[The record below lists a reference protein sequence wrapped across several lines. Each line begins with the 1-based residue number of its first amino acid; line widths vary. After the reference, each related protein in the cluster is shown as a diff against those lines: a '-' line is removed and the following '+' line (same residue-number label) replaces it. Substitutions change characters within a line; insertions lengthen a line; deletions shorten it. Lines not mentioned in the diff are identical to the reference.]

1 MLLSDKLKQLRED
14 INLPQ
19 RKIAAALDIDT
30 ATYSKIENGKYI
42 PQREQVIALSQ
53 IFKCDTN
60 ELIKLWLA
68 DKMVSIA
75 KEDVEVMPDAVKL
88 LNQTIKHD
96 F

>member
-42 PQREQVIALSQ
+42 PQREQVITLSQ
-53 IFKCDTN
+53 IFKCDTS

-75 KEDVEVMPDAVKL
+75 KDDVEVMSDAVKL

-96 F
+96 I

>member
-1 MLLSDKLKQLRED
+1 MNYCPDCGCKEL
-14 INLPQ
+14 

-75 KEDVEVMPDAVKL
+75 KEDVEVMSDAVKL